1 MADAHL
7 SCYLSRMRADKSP
20 VSVKSAENG
29 RFRASALSWGVASE
43 YRNSP
48 RPRKEV
54 KRLQCEMCF
63 QRTADEWVLV
73 EEDYEV
79 ELCIECIAELTHA
92 GISAE
97 IMETD

>member
-1 MADAHL
+1 
-7 SCYLSRMRADKSP
+7 
-20 VSVKSAENG
+20 
-29 RFRASALSWGVASE
+29 
-43 YRNSP
+43 
-48 RPRKEV
+48 
-54 KRLQCEMCF
+54 MCF